1 MSSPLAI
8 AGVTAVI
15 RDLLDS
21 GMIDHQVTDSLGQGV
36 TVSALAPDLITL
48 GAEAAPRLNLF
59 LHQVTPNAAW
69 RNVGYPSRDAR
80 GDRVG
85 NPLLALDLH
94 YLLTAYGSADL
105 QAEILLGY
113 ACLLL
118 HETPVLTRNAIR
130 TALNP
135 PAPPVT
141 GGLLPSIYKALSAA
155 DLAEQFEQI
164 KITPSVMNTEE
175 LSKLWTAVQSS
186 YRPTAAYMAS
196 VVLIEMPR
204 PARSPLPVLSR
215 GKVDPA
221 TKRDAGVAVQPNLVP
236 ALPEIET
243 IAPASKQL
251 AAVLGETLTLSGHDL
266 DGVATE
272 YHLLLSNLRL
282 GIELDIGPEVAA
294 SGAAKSVQFVLSND
308 PVNIPAGSY
317 TAVLQLRKPG
327 ELLPR
332 RSNVL
337 PLTIAPQI
345 VGGLPVAKVALG
357 ANGSLALTPTCSP
370 QLRTNQ
376 RVSLILGGTEALAD
390 TFNAATATPTFHFE
404 GLLPSTAY
412 RVRLRVDGVDSLI
425 VDRAATPP
433 VFVGPQVETLP

>member
-135 PAPPVT
+135 PTPPVT

-272 YHLLLSNLRL
+272 YHLLLSN
-282 GIELDIGPEVAA
+282 
-294 SGAAKSVQFVLSND
+294 
-308 PVNIPAGSY
+308 
-317 TAVLQLRKPG
+317 PG
-327 ELLPR
+327 R
-332 RSNVL
+332 R
-337 PLTIAPQI
+337 
-345 VGGLPVAKVALG
+345 
-357 ANGSLALTPTCSP
+357 
-370 QLRTNQ
+370 RTNEKA
-376 RVSLILGGTEALAD
+376 R
-390 TFNAATATPTFHFE
+390 
-404 GLLPSTAY
+404 
-412 RVRLRVDGVDSLI
+412 
-425 VDRAATPP
+425 
-433 VFVGPQVETLP
+433 